1 MQAVQLSLC
10 VHFTSILCATFAHVL
25 EELRPDALVLRAGSV
40 RDVAKLRVAV
50 ERSRSDWGLSALSVF
65 ATNGRHDESVVETKR
80 RLIDES
86 KVPHSKVQFADYGHL
101 IKAGFQLILDTSDGQ
116 ADCHYNIPLP
126 DFPSDQLLRAFI
138 DTFSEPQ
145 DKNAVN

>member
-86 KVPHSKVQFADYGHL
+86 KVPHSKVQFAVYEHL
-101 IKAGFQLILDTSDGQ
+101 VQAGFQLILDTSDGQ
-116 ADCHYNIPLP
+116 ADCHYNVPFP
-126 DFPSDQLLRAFI
+126 DVSSDRLLQAFI

-145 DKNAVN
+145 DKNEI